1 MVVVVDA
8 NGVVRRVHPRAG
20 LVSEAGLTPGVRPL
34 SALGLFPTGFQVQ
47 HATGS
52 RRLVLPCCSGSP
64 SENRCQATCERGAP
78 PQPIRDIRCDRRR
91 GDPPALSRAQ
101 KLGDAVRRVRQ
112 RAESAHGSKPKG
124 SGSLPTARTVPH
136 KRTSTI
142 CSSSASGAS
151 RTAASRAKLRQ
162 RSRGTSALAP
172 NHPSG
177 GSRRPDVH
185 DGLGAVGGKLAAQA
199 AGVAVERPGSRRR
212 LEAPNVA
219 QQLVPRPDTP
229 GVSRKSGEQREL
241 ERAQLDA
248 LAGDAD
254 LGATVS
260 ISIAPTRCTRRVA
273 PCERRCTACRAARWW
288 R

>member
-1 MVVVVDA
+1 MVLHFLTRYLPCVETAIERDRSVDA
-8 NGVVRRVHPRAG
+8 APDRTQGIRLRARE
-20 LVSEAGLTPGVRPL
+20 LPFPAWRARSPSEASRKLVNLDALGKCEPASRSRL
-34 SALGLFPTGFQVQ
+34 SGLFPTGFQVQ

-101 KLGDAVRRVRQ
+101 QLGDAVRRVRQ
-112 RAESAHGSKPKG
+112 RAESAHGSKPKR

-151 RTAASRAKLRQ
+151 RTAALRAKLRQ

-177 GSRRPDVH
+177 G
-185 DGLGAVGGKLAAQA
+185 G
-199 AGVAVERPGSRRR
+199 
-212 LEAPNVA
+212 
-219 QQLVPRPDTP
+219 
-229 GVSRKSGEQREL
+229 
-241 ERAQLDA
+241 RAQ
-248 LAGDAD
+248 
-254 LGATVS
+254 TF
-260 ISIAPTRCTRRVA
+260 T
-273 PCERRCTACRAARWW
+273 TA
-288 R
+288 